1 MKRFTKIITACLLTA
16 SVALTVGCS
25 SEKEPETTGTTSTTT
40 SQLQRATMANDSSLS
55 QLRNTVEAEDCKVGV
70 AFIGYL
76 NEHLTKG
83 EILDFIKESACGK
96 KYDFLCETSAQNI
109 VDAYGYE
116 LFTIVPKSE
125 KGTVTI
131 YEAEMTEDGEYR
143 DLRDRVLYKGKPGEP
158 VILKC
163 NISEVYSNVLV
174 VSVENNEITEF
185 RPILSMRDGR
195 LASAQG
201 CYDFSVYDNK
211 YEAELNARERLCQTD
226 EIQYYLSK
234 DMTLVYM
241 DEIREVNGYDCMIFA
256 VGTENGDQFVR
267 EQLYA
272 VSDDQIF
279 FYNVQNDGWQVL
291 GLG

>member
-1 MKRFTKIITACLLTA
+1 MKRFTKILTACLLTA

-25 SEKEPETTGTTSTTT
+25 SEKEPETSVTTT
-40 SQLQRATMANDSSLS
+40 TQLQRATTANDSSLS

-83 EILDFIKESACGK
+83 EILDFVKESACGK

-116 LFTIVPKSE
+116 LFAIVPKSE

-131 YEAEMTEDGEYR
+131 YEAEITEDGEYR

-185 RPILSMRDGR
+185 KPSLSMRDGR
-195 LASAQG
+195 LASVQG
-201 CYDFSVYDNK
+201 CYDFSVY
-211 YEAELNARERLCQTD
+211 
-226 EIQYYLSK
+226 
-234 DMTLVYM
+234 
-241 DEIREVNGYDCMIFA
+241 
-256 VGTENGDQFVR
+256 EN
-267 EQLYA
+267 
-272 VSDDQIF
+272 
-279 FYNVQNDGWQVL
+279 
-291 GLG
+291 

>member
-25 SEKEPETTGTTSTTT
+25 SEKEPETSVTTT
-40 SQLQRATMANDSSLS
+40 SQLQRVTTANDSSLS

-83 EILDFIKESACGK
+83 EILDFVKKSACGK

-116 LFTIVPKSE
+116 LFAIVPKSE

-131 YEAEMTEDGEYR
+131 YEAEITEDGEYR

-185 RPILSMRDGR
+185 RPSLSMMDGR

-211 YEAELNARERLCQTD
+211 YDAELNARERLCQTD

-241 DEIREVNGYDCMIFA
+241 DEIRDVNGYDCMIFA

-279 FYNVQNDGWQVL
+279 SYNVQNDEWQVL

>member
-1 MKRFTKIITACLLTA
+1 MKRFTKILTACLLTA

-25 SEKEPETTGTTSTTT
+25 SEKEPEKSVTTT
-40 SQLQRATMANDSSLS
+40 TQLQRATTANDSSLS

-83 EILDFIKESACGK
+83 EILDFVKESACGK

-116 LFTIVPKSE
+116 LFAIVPKSE

-131 YEAEMTEDGEYR
+131 YEAEITEDGEYR

-185 RPILSMRDGR
+185 RPSLSMRDGR
-195 LASAQG
+195 FASAQG

-211 YEAELNARERLCQTD
+211 YDAELNARERLCQTD

-241 DEIREVNGYDCMIFA
+241 DEIRDVNGYDCMIFA

-272 VSDDQIF
+272 VSEDQMF
-279 FYNVQNDGWQVL
+279 FYNVQNDEWQVL

>member
-1 MKRFTKIITACLLTA
+1 MKRFTKILTACLLTA

-25 SEKEPETTGTTSTTT
+25 SEKEPETSVTTT
-40 SQLQRATMANDSSLS
+40 TQLQRATTANDSSLS
-55 QLRNTVEAEDCKVGV
+55 QLRNKVETEDCKVGV

-83 EILDFIKESACGK
+83 EILDFVKESACGK

-116 LFTIVPKSE
+116 LFAIVPKSE

-131 YEAEMTEDGEYR
+131 YEAEMTEDGEYK

-185 RPILSMRDGR
+185 RPSLSMRDGR
-195 LASAQG
+195 FASAQG
-201 CYDFSVYDNK
+201 CYDFSVY
-211 YEAELNARERLCQTD
+211 
-226 EIQYYLSK
+226 
-234 DMTLVYM
+234 
-241 DEIREVNGYDCMIFA
+241 
-256 VGTENGDQFVR
+256 EN
-267 EQLYA
+267 
-272 VSDDQIF
+272 
-279 FYNVQNDGWQVL
+279 
-291 GLG
+291 

>member
-25 SEKEPETTGTTSTTT
+25 SEKEPETSVTTT
-40 SQLQRATMANDSSLS
+40 TQLQRATTANDSSLS
-55 QLRNTVEAEDCKVGV
+55 QLRNKVEAEDCKVGV

-76 NEHLTKG
+76 NEESTKG
-83 EILDFIKESACGK
+83 KILDFVKESACGK

-116 LFTIVPKSE
+116 VYAIVPESE

-131 YEAEMTEDGEYR
+131 YESEMTEDGEYR

-185 RPILSMRDGR
+185 RPCLSMMDGR
-195 LASAQG
+195 LAAVQG

-211 YEAELNARERLCQTD
+211 YDAELNARERLCQTD

-241 DEIREVNGYDCMIFA
+241 DEIRDVNGYDCMIFA

-279 FYNVQNDGWQVL
+279 SYNVQNDEWQVL

>member
-25 SEKEPETTGTTSTTT
+25 SEKEPETSVTTT
-40 SQLQRATMANDSSLS
+40 TQLQRATTANDSSLS
-55 QLRNTVEAEDCKVGV
+55 QLRNTVEAENCKVGV

-76 NEHLTKG
+76 NEESTKG
-83 EILDFIKESACGK
+83 KILDFVRESACGK
-96 KYDFLCETSAQNI
+96 KYDFLCEVSEKNI

-116 LFTIVPKSE
+116 VYAIVPESE

-131 YEAEMTEDGEYR
+131 YESEMTEDGEYK

-185 RPILSMRDGR
+185 RPSLSMRDGH
-195 LASAQG
+195 LVSVQG
-201 CYDFSVYDNK
+201 CYDFSVY
-211 YEAELNARERLCQTD
+211 
-226 EIQYYLSK
+226 
-234 DMTLVYM
+234 
-241 DEIREVNGYDCMIFA
+241 
-256 VGTENGDQFVR
+256 EN
-267 EQLYA
+267 
-272 VSDDQIF
+272 
-279 FYNVQNDGWQVL
+279 
-291 GLG
+291 

>member
-25 SEKEPETTGTTSTTT
+25 SEKEPETSVTTT
-40 SQLQRATMANDSSLS
+40 TQLQRATTAKDSSLS

-83 EILDFIKESACGK
+83 EILDFVKESACGK

-116 LFTIVPKSE
+116 LFAIVPKSE

-131 YEAEMTEDGEYR
+131 YEAEITEDGEYR

-185 RPILSMRDGR
+185 RPSLSMRDGR
-195 LASAQG
+195 LASVQG
-201 CYDFSVYDNK
+201 CYDFSVY
-211 YEAELNARERLCQTD
+211 
-226 EIQYYLSK
+226 
-234 DMTLVYM
+234 
-241 DEIREVNGYDCMIFA
+241 
-256 VGTENGDQFVR
+256 EN
-267 EQLYA
+267 
-272 VSDDQIF
+272 
-279 FYNVQNDGWQVL
+279 
-291 GLG
+291 

>member
-1 MKRFTKIITACLLTA
+1 MKRFTKILTACLLTA

-25 SEKEPETTGTTSTTT
+25 SEKEPETSVTTT
-40 SQLQRATMANDSSLS
+40 TQLQRATTANDSSLS

-83 EILDFIKESACGK
+83 EILDFVRESACGK

-116 LFTIVPKSE
+116 LFAIVPKSE

-131 YEAEMTEDGEYR
+131 YESEMTEDGEYK

-195 LASAQG
+195 FASAQG

-211 YEAELNARERLCQTD
+211 YDAELNARERLCQTD

-241 DEIREVNGYDCMIFA
+241 DEIRDVNGYDCMIFA

-272 VSDDQIF
+272 VSEDQMF
-279 FYNVQNDGWQVL
+279 FYNVQNDEWQVL

>member
-1 MKRFTKIITACLLTA
+1 MKRFTKILTACLLTA

-25 SEKEPETTGTTSTTT
+25 SEKEPETSVTTT
-40 SQLQRATMANDSSLS
+40 TQLQRATTANDSSLS

-76 NEHLTKG
+76 NEEPTKG
-83 EILDFIKESACGK
+83 KILDFVRESACGK

-116 LFTIVPKSE
+116 LFAIVPKSE

-195 LASAQG
+195 FASAQG

-211 YEAELNARERLCQTD
+211 YDAELNARERLCQTD

-241 DEIREVNGYDCMIFA
+241 DEIRDVNGYDCMIFA
-256 VGTENGDQFVR
+256 VGMENGDQFVR

-272 VSDDQIF
+272 VSEDQMF
-279 FYNVQNDGWQVL
+279 FYNVQNDEWQVL

>member
-1 MKRFTKIITACLLTA
+1 MKRFTKILTACLLTA

-25 SEKEPETTGTTSTTT
+25 SEKEPETSVTTT
-40 SQLQRATMANDSSLS
+40 TQLQRATTANDSSLS

-83 EILDFIKESACGK
+83 EILDFVKESACGK

-116 LFTIVPKSE
+116 LFAIVPKSE

-131 YEAEMTEDGEYR
+131 YEAEITEDGEYR

-185 RPILSMRDGR
+185 RPSLSMRDGR
-195 LASAQG
+195 LASVQG

-211 YEAELNARERLCQTD
+211 YDAELNARERLCQTD

-241 DEIREVNGYDCMIFA
+241 DEIRDVNGYDCMIFA

-272 VSDDQIF
+272 VSEDQIF
-279 FYNVQNDGWQVL
+279 SYNVQNDEWQVL

>member
-25 SEKEPETTGTTSTTT
+25 SEKEPETSVTTT
-40 SQLQRATMANDSSLS
+40 TQLQRATTANDSSLS

-83 EILDFIKESACGK
+83 EILDFVKESACGK

-116 LFTIVPKSE
+116 LFAIVPKSE

-131 YEAEMTEDGEYR
+131 YEAEITEDGEYR

-195 LASAQG
+195 FASAQG

-211 YEAELNARERLCQTD
+211 YDAELNARERLCQTD

-241 DEIREVNGYDCMIFA
+241 DEIRDVNGYDCMIFA

-272 VSDDQIF
+272 VSEDQMF
-279 FYNVQNDGWQVL
+279 FYNVQNDEWQVL